1 MRTELAGWL
10 IWAIIVAV
18 IAAAIEHKRANVYD
32 GHVTPKHRPLQ
43 QIDIQGHMEYGPRRP
58 CPAVYDAPDGNL
70 RECL

>member
-1 MRTELAGWL
+1 MK
-10 IWAIIVAV
+10 WAIIGSLIFWLLVATGV
-18 IAAAIEHKRANVYD
+18 YLALHQPNVYD
-32 GHVTPKHRPLQ
+32 GHVTPKHRLLH